1 MSVPPGSA
9 ARDVIDLFLN
19 CAARSPAHPAIVS
32 GANVMDY
39 AGLERRARQFAGIFA
54 KRPGARIVIALPQ
67 VADAYAAILGAGLAG
82 GYYVPLNLAAPSAK
96 LKRIVQLAEP
106 DFIVANGEMVALL
119 HQSHQNAELVGATS
133 ASDTLPLRG
142 PGTRHHLAYI
152 IFTSGSTGDPKGVM
166 VPRTGLNHYT
176 QWMGRA
182 FGVTPL
188 DRWSQHPNLAF
199 DLSVADVYG
208 ALCHGATLFPLVSES
223 DRLMPARMIAR
234 HKLTIWNSVPSV
246 LNLMMRAGQLTAVN
260 LASLRLMTF
269 CGEPLLPE
277 HVGAMF
283 AARPDM
289 LVQNTYGPTEASVSM
304 TELRLRH
311 GEYEAAMAETVAI
324 GAAIAGMGLHLTGG
338 PDADEGEIVITGP
351 QLADGYWRDPAK
363 TAAAFRDITVD
374 GKVQRGYYTGDW
386 AVRRNGHV
394 FFRERIDFQTKVMGF
409 RVELDEVA
417 AAIRGCGWPVAR
429 VFKRGDGLAAVV
441 EACAGRAFDEQALRA
456 QLSEKIERHAVP
468 QMIKLVDRM
477 PGNDNDKLDRKAA
490 AAWFETQEGSP

>member
-1 MSVPPGSA
+1 MSTPRGNGP
-9 ARDVIDLFLN
+9 REVIDLFLD
-19 CAARSPAHPAIVS
+19 CASRLPGHPAIVS
-32 GANVMDY
+32 GADVMDY
-39 AGLERRARQFAGIFA
+39 AGLEQRAREFGGIFA
-54 KRPGARIVIALPQ
+54 ARPGSRIVIALPQ
-67 VADAYAAILGAGLAG
+67 TADVYAAMLGAGLAG
-82 GYYVPLNLAAPSAK
+82 GYYVPLNLAAPVAK
-96 LKRIVQLAEP
+96 LQRIVQLAEP
-106 DFIVANGEMVALL
+106 DFIVASGEMAALL
-119 HQSHQNAELVGATS
+119 HQSHPDAGLVDPVFS
-133 ASDTLPLRG
+133 SDVARLSG

-182 FGVTPL
+182 FAITPD

-199 DLSVADVYG
+199 DLSVVDVYG
-208 ALCHGATLFPLVSES
+208 ALCHGATLYPLVSES

-246 LNLMMRAGQLTAVN
+246 LNLMMQAGQLTAAN

-277 HVGAMF
+277 HVRAIF
-283 AARPDM
+283 AARPDV
-289 LVQNTYGPTEASVSM
+289 LVQNTYGPTEATVSM
-304 TELRLRH
+304 TELPLRV
-311 GEYEAAMAETVAI
+311 GACEAAMGDSVAI
-324 GAAIAGMGLHLTGG
+324 GEAIAGMGMNLVGG

-351 QLADGYWRDPAK
+351 QLADGYWRDPGK
-363 TAAAFRDITVD
+363 TAAAFRDVTVD
-374 GKVQRGYYTGDW
+374 GQVQRGYHTGDW

-394 FFRERIDFQTKVMGF
+394 FFRERIDFQVKVMGF

-417 AAIRGCGWPVAR
+417 SAIRDCGWPVAC

-441 EACAGRAFDEQALRA
+441 EACAGQAFDEQALRA
-456 QLSEKIERHAVP
+456 QLSAKIERHAVP

-477 PGNDNDKLDRKAA
+477 PRNDNDKLDRKAA
-490 AAWFETQEGSP
+490 AAWFESQESPP